1 MTRSHVCCCSSLTVY
16 EALAVP
22 YTRPHLRA
30 FTAKKAISSDLYASS
45 SGPPTPNF
53 QPIFEKALKEYKKKT
68 GKDLRTTHPFSTEI
82 NVCESPYRTSRRSQR
97 IGPEHRRATHQV
109 AHTSVNALNAL
120 SATLGQGVGSVFPL
134 TNIIFSRISI
144 LLVAAKNT
152 AANRE
157 PLIELFNRIE
167 AFFCRLKTHTE
178 VPPTAAIIDVMA
190 KIMAEVLRGAKFLP
204 PLVPVV
210 PVRVHVTGVSLE
222 GVKL

>member
-1 MTRSHVCCCSSLTVY
+1 MTY
-16 EALAVP
+16 
-22 YTRPHLRA
+22 
-30 FTAKKAISSDLYASS
+30 IS
-45 SGPPTPNF
+45 P
-53 QPIFEKALKEYKKKT
+53 Q
-68 GKDLRTTHPFSTEI
+68 
-82 NVCESPYRTSRRSQR
+82 
-97 IGPEHRRATHQV
+97 
-109 AHTSVNALNAL
+109 
-120 SATLGQGVGSVFPL
+120 
-134 TNIIFSRISI
+134 
-144 LLVAAKNT
+144 AAKNT

-204 PLVPVV
+204 PRGYLYRDHRTAKDRSMQYCNINAHTVVPVV